1 MVPGNEEVL
10 VHISDV
16 PEGNTVGET
25 PANEDIV
32 VDTDLG
38 TGVTQVGHAEAATS
52 ANPDLV
58 GVTLGSDIPDMEGTF
73 AQDPADDVFMENM
86 ADTHDSY
93 DDVLAGTGEYVVDV
107 QTIDL
112 EVTTSAAAR
121 VSPTRSGN

>member
-38 TGVTQVGHAEAATS
+38 TGVTQIGHVEVAAN
-52 ANPDLV
+52 ANPDSV
-58 GVTLGSDIPDMEGTF
+58 GVTLGSDIPSMEGIF

-93 DDVLAGTGEYVVDV
+93 DEVMVGTGKHVADAQATDFLLAFYCSFCLM
-107 QTIDL
+107 TKI
-112 EVTTSAAAR
+112 S
-121 VSPTRSGN
+121 